1 MAFRIPYPLFS
12 HILRSSKFSYLIK
25 CAPFDKRTTLLNTI
39 KCPNNLNTIKCP
51 NNLAGEADAPP
62 YFTLT
67 PIHIYDYA
75 ASGMK

>member
-1 MAFRIPYPLFS
+1 MIPTNLSMAFRIPYPLFS

-39 KCPNNLNTIKCP
+39 KCPNNL
-51 NNLAGEADAPP
+51 AGEADAPP